1 MPPCF
6 DHKLL
11 SARSTRTV
19 LYDHPEYKPE
29 PAPVHAAT
37 ASTYA
42 SAIITVSKQQVS
54 ALKDQC
60 AGASTFR
67 AVVALVW
74 QCACRA
80 RALPQD
86 AETRLYSMIDM
97 RARLAPPLPQGYFG
111 NAVIR
116 VS

>member
-1 MPPCF
+1 
-6 DHKLL
+6 
-11 SARSTRTV
+11 
-19 LYDHPEYKPE
+19 
-29 PAPVHAAT
+29 
-37 ASTYA
+37 
-42 SAIITVSKQQVS
+42 VS

-116 VS
+116 TSTVAIFTS